1 VSFLWPLVA
10 LVRKELIQALR
21 DRRVLFMLT
30 MVPVIQMTIF
40 GYAANIEFNRA
51 ETVVVDEDRSPE
63 SRSFVEGLAADGT
76 FASRSVA
83 SVAEASG
90 ELERGA
96 AALAIVLPRG
106 FGADLGAGRRVA
118 VQALVDGSDPS
129 RSIGAS
135 AGIDVFCQRRS
146 LEQALARRPVG
157 LAPPVVPHVVIEPR
171 MLYNPALKSRIFMVP
186 GTAASLLLI
195 ITTLVTA
202 VGLAREREVGTME
215 QLLVTPLA
223 PLTLMLGKMLPY
235 AMFGLLDEIL
245 LLVVGNLLFD
255 VPLRGPMPVVFL
267 GAALYLVCTLGTGL
281 LISTLVRTQQQAL
294 MSGFFF
300 LLPAILLSGMMTPI
314 TSMPSWIVP
323 ITYVNPVRWFVEIH
337 RSVLLRGSSLVE
349 IARPMLA
356 LAALGVAL
364 IGVAAARFKKTVG

>member
-1 VSFLWPLVA
+1 VRFLWPLLA
-10 LVRKELIQALR
+10 LVQKELIQALR

-51 ETVVVDEDRSPE
+51 DTVVVDEDRSPE
-63 SRSFVEGLAADGT
+63 SRAFVEALAADGT
-76 FASRSVA
+76 FASRSA
-83 SVAEASG
+83 QTLAEA
-90 ELERGA
+90 ERVLVEGGA
-96 AALAIVLPRG
+96 AIALVLPRA
-106 FGADLGAGRRVA
+106 FGSDVSSGRRVA

-135 AGIDVFCQRRS
+135 AAIEQFCQRRS
-146 LEQALARRPVG
+146 LELVRARLGGVPALAR
-157 LAPPVVPHVVIEPR
+157 VVLEPR
-171 MLYNPALKSRIFMVP
+171 LLYNPALKSRIFMVP
-186 GTAASLLLI
+186 ATAASLLLI
-195 ITTLVTA
+195 VTTLITA

-223 PLTLMLGKMLPY
+223 PLTLMVGKMLPY
-235 AMFGLLDEIL
+235 ALFGLFDEVL
-245 LLVVGNLLFD
+245 LLFVGNLLFD

-267 GAALYLVCTLGTGL
+267 GATAYLVCTLGTGL

-314 TSMPSWIVP
+314 SSMPSWIVP

-337 RSVLLRGSSLVE
+337 RSVLLRGSTLAEV
-349 IARPMLA
+349 AQPMLA
-356 LAALGVAL
+356 LAALGAL
-364 IGVAAARFKKTVG
+364 LLGVAAARFKKTIG